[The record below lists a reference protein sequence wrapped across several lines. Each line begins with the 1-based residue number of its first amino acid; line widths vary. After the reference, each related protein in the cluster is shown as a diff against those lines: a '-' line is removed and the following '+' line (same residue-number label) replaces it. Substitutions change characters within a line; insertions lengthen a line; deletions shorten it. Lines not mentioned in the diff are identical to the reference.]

1 MYDDPPFRTQV
12 KLVGRREG
20 EKAKVK
26 RETAAGNLYRLS
38 GGALWR
44 HSSLTCKDRLQD
56 LAVKKAMIQQ
66 AYNFCCQQIHRFNL
80 LGKSIGSKLI
90 IDRILGSEFW
100 SFFLLQHGCRWVLFC
115 LYLLVPAWR
124 QNVPPKSA
132 EWPGSSTAVS
142 RDMDSVVSQ
151 CTHATVSVTGVVC
164 GGFWWDMNRD
174 IMDVASVSGNGGD
187 KVCEPCSS
195 TRGIGQQAS

>member
-100 SFFLLQHGCRWVLFC
+100 SFFPHPPLPIILV
-115 LYLLVPAWR
+115 LLVYASLEGF
-124 QNVPPKSA
+124 QFS
-132 EWPGSSTAVS
+132 EAVLK
-142 RDMDSVVSQ
+142 M
-151 CTHATVSVTGVVC
+151 VC
-164 GGFWWDMNRD
+164 R
-174 IMDVASVSGNGGD
+174 
-187 KVCEPCSS
+187 
-195 TRGIGQQAS
+195 